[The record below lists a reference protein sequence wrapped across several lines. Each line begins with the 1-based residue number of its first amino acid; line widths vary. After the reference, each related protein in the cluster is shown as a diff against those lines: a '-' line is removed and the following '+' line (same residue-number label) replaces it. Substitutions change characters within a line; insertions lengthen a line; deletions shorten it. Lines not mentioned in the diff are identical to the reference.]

1 MKQLLLTSIMLFIMG
16 CNFNGLN
23 PFDKKVSAVKY
34 QKRALIV
41 GVRDYSGTQS
51 DFAEGIEMDVEKMK
65 KLFEKWDFEVT
76 VLFNEESMNLEEH
89 LNAYSK
95 KLTKNDKFI
104 FYYTG
109 HGSHTKDVNG
119 DEKDGNDETIIL
131 SNGKEDYYFLDDT
144 LNGYMNMIK
153 APKLVLF
160 DSCHSGSAFRG
171 LNFSKDH
178 PMSKSLPTQI
188 QPKAFKS
195 REFKVEERL
204 LRDGDY
210 IVLSASQDSESSLA
224 TDVGSLF
231 TNALYDQLNNKDG
244 LDITLGELNGR
255 IKKNISDYCY
265 ASRLDAHHPI
275 FSVSNSRLLESSLSD
290 FLKP

>member
-1 MKQLLLTSIMLFIMG
+1 MG
-16 CNFNGLN
+16 CNLNRFNPLHKEEKHVGSQ
-23 PFDKKVSAVKY
+23 KK
-34 QKRALIV
+34 ALIV
-41 GVRDYSGTQS
+41 GIRDYGGTKS

-76 VLFNEESMNLEEH
+76 VLFNEDSMDLEEH
-89 LNAYSK
+89 LNGYSE

-109 HGSHTKDVNG
+109 HGSHTKDLNG
-119 DEKDGNDETIIL
+119 DEEDGNDETIIL

-178 PMSKSLPTQI
+178 PMSKSLPTEI
-188 QPKAFKS
+188 KPKALKT

-244 LDITLGELNGR
+244 LDIKLEELNGR
-255 IKKNISDYCY
+255 IKKDISDYCY

-275 FSVSNSRLLESSLSD
+275 FSVSNIRLKESTLSE